1 MSTLNELVEQ
11 HIRESEAR
19 LKHIDEMMAQG
30 RNAPTQGA
38 DTPNELDALLDRL
51 QSQRDRLA
59 AELEQIRN
67 LPVSAHEDAKTR
79 SQGVKGLLDAIGLQ
93 LERVLTAI
101 FEQDK
106 RS

>member
-1 MSTLNELVEQ
+1 MSTLNELAEQ

-19 LKHIDEMMAQG
+19 LKRIDEMMAQG
-30 RNAPTQGA
+30 RNAPARSA
-38 DTPNELDALLDRL
+38 DKPNELDALLDRL
-51 QSQRDRLA
+51 QSERDLLA
-59 AELEQIRN
+59 AELAHIRS
-67 LPVSAHEDAKTR
+67 LPLSAHEEAKTR
-79 SQGVKGLLDAIGLQ
+79 SQGVRGLLDAIGLQ